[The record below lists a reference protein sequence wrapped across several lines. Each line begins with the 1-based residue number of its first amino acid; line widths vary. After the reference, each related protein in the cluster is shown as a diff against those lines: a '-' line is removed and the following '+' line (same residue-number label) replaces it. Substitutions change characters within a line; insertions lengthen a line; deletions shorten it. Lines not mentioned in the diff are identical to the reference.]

1 VPSGGQAVWDTL
13 DRMDRG
19 DTSARTE
26 SGHSGVSFTRYV
38 AIGDST
44 TEGLDDPSP
53 AGDGY
58 LGFADRLAL
67 RLAREQRGLLYA
79 NLGIR
84 GRKMRQIRNEQLEPA
99 LALRPDLVSI
109 VGGLNDI
116 LRPRIDFDAVLGD
129 FEQMVAAFD
138 ASGATVLGLTFPDAA
153 QIMPTA
159 RLARSRVRVLNQAL
173 RSIAARHGMV
183 LADLEQRGVVDRRLW
198 SLDRLHAN
206 SAGHARIAAALAQ
219 ALGLEPDEDPW
230 APLPP
235 ADRVPRATA
244 ITGEL
249 AWIGRHMTPW
259 IVRRVRGR
267 SSGDGRSAKRPVLT
281 PVLAQNDT
289 AAEPV

>member
-1 VPSGGQAVWDTL
+1 MES
-13 DRMDRG
+13 G
-19 DTSARTE
+19 DTSARTD
-26 SGHSGVSFTRYV
+26 SGHTGVSFTRYV

-44 TEGLDDPSP
+44 TEGLEDPSP

-58 LGFADRLAL
+58 FGFADRLAL
-67 RLAREQRGLLYA
+67 RLAREQPGLLYA

-84 GRKMRQIRNEQLEPA
+84 GRKMRQIREEQLAPA
-99 LALRPDLVSI
+99 LALEPDLVSI

-116 LRPRIDFDAVLGD
+116 LRPRIDFNAVLGE

-138 ASGATVLGLTFPDAA
+138 GSGATVLGVTFPDAA
-153 QIMPTA
+153 QIMPAA
-159 RLARSRVRVLNQAL
+159 RLARSRVSMLNKAL
-173 RSIAARHGMV
+173 RSIAERHGMV
-183 LADLEQRGVVDRRLW
+183 LADLERRGVVDRRLW
-198 SLDRLHAN
+198 SVDRLHAN
-206 SAGHARIAAALAQ
+206 SAGHARIAAAMSV

-235 ADRVPRATA
+235 ADRVPRAQA

-249 AWIGRHMTPW
+249 AWMGRHMAPW

-267 SSGDGRSAKRPVLT
+267 SSGDGITAKRPLLT
-281 PVLAQNDT
+281 PVLAQNDA